1 MNLKLSVAALAAV
14 FTLTAAYAQS
24 SGSGTAPAAPGTP
37 PAAAPGT
44 PPGPGAEQW
53 RGGGPRHHHHH
64 HHHYHHR
71 GGQGGGA
78 MFGHLDTD
86 RDGAVSMAELQ
97 ASQQRQTELFQRAD
111 ADKDGKV
118 TREEMRAAFASMKG
132 QRRGGPG
139 GPAGGPRPGA
149 APAAPAAPAGTGTTS
164 G

>member
-24 SGSGTAPAAPGTP
+24 SGSGTAPAAPGNP

-44 PPGPGAEQW
+44 PPGPGADEW
-53 RGGGPRHHHHH
+53 RGGPRHHHHRHGH
-64 HHHYHHR
+64 HHGR
-71 GGQGGGA
+71 GA

-118 TREEMRAAFASMKG
+118 TREEMRSAFAAMKG
-132 QRRGGPG
+132 QRRGPG

-149 APAAPAAPAGTGTTS
+149 APAAPGAPAAPAGTGTTS

>member
-1 MNLKLSVAALAAV
+1 MNLKQSVAALAAV

-24 SGSGTAPAAPGTP
+24 TGPGNTPAAPGSP

-44 PPGPGAEQW
+44 PPGAGADQW
-53 RGGGPRHHHHH
+53 RGGQRHHHHRHGH
-64 HHHYHHR
+64 HGR
-71 GGQGGGA
+71 GA

-86 RDGAVSMAELQ
+86 RDGTVSMAELQ

-111 ADKDGKV
+111 TDKDGKL

-132 QRRGGPG
+132 PHRGGPGGPG
-139 GPAGGPRPGA
+139 GPAGYGPRPGA